1 MEAQTVQPRTG
12 PSPYRWYVLSLLMV
26 VYAFNFLDRQ
36 IISILA
42 PYLKADLGVTDAQLG
57 LLYGTT
63 FALFYGVFGIPLA
76 RLADGWSRAKT
87 LALGL
92 SLWSLMTA
100 VSGFSRNFSQL
111 GAARIGVGVGEA
123 SASPAAISLLCDYF
137 EPEKRGMV
145 LSVYSVGV
153 YVGAGISL
161 MIGGL
166 VVDGWERSFGDP
178 ATAPLGLAGWQAAF
192 IAVGLP
198 GLLLGLLVYLT
209 IREPAREHLDP
220 RPFRSAVLEFGKMMP
235 GSNWLL
241 LARAGAPS
249 REIARN
255 LAWLVMA
262 IAAIIVATILTDGL
276 ISPAKRASL
285 GMIGSVQVTS
295 NLLQWVAM
303 GIGCYAFASW
313 FQSIRLSDPLAHRL
327 IAGSPAFRWLIASSA
342 FIAFSMYALN
352 AFTFLYATKYLGFT
366 ARDGFNLGVISA
378 VIGGTGMIAGG
389 ILSDLARKHH
399 RGGRLMLAAITTF
412 IFAAA
417 SLVQFMTTSVPI
429 FYISFSVATLFIPM
443 WFGPILATGQDLV
456 IPRLRGVAFANVTL
470 GTVIFGLGLGPYT
483 VGLISDATGSLQTGI
498 LVAILAYPA
507 ALVSLIMTIRHLEK
521 GEALAAEAG

>member
-1 MEAQTVQPRTG
+1 MNAQQAQPETG
-12 PSPYRWYVLSLLMV
+12 RSLYRWYVLTLLMV
-26 VYAFNFLDRQ
+26 VYTFNFLDRQ
-36 IISILA
+36 IVSILA
-42 PYLKADLGVTDAQLG
+42 PYLKSDLGVTDAQLG

-145 LSVYSVGV
+145 LSIYSVGV

-161 MIGGL
+161 MVGGL
-166 VVDGWERSFGDP
+166 VVDGWERNFGDA

-198 GLLLGLLVYLT
+198 GLLLGLLVFLT
-209 IREPAREHLDP
+209 IREPARENLDP
-220 RPFRSAVLEFGKMMP
+220 RPFRSALLEFGKMMP

-241 LARAGAPS
+241 LARGGAPS
-249 REIARN
+249 KEVIRN
-255 LAWLVMA
+255 LVWLAVT
-262 IAAIIVATILTDGL
+262 IAAVITATILTDGL
-276 ISPAKRASL
+276 IAPAKRASL
-285 GMIGSVQVTS
+285 GTIGGVQVTS

-303 GIGCYAFASW
+303 GVGCYSFSSW
-313 FQSIRLSDPLAHRL
+313 FQSVRLSDPLAHRL

-366 ARDGFNLGVISA
+366 ARDGFGLGVISA
-378 VIGGTGMIAGG
+378 AVGGTGMIVGG
-389 ILSDLARKHH
+389 ILSDLARKYH
-399 RGGRLMLAAITTF
+399 RGGRLILAAATTF
-412 IFAAA
+412 IFSAA
-417 SLVQFMTTSVPI
+417 SLVQFMTTSVPV
-429 FYISFSVATLFIPM
+429 FYVAFSIATLFIPM

-456 IPRLRGVAFANVTL
+456 IPRLRGVAFANITL
-470 GTVIFGLGLGPYT
+470 GTVIFGLGLGPYS
-483 VGLISDATGSLQTGI
+483 VGLISDVTGNLQTGI
-498 LVAILAYPA
+498 LAALLLYPA
-507 ALVSLIMTIRHLEK
+507 ALLSLVMTIRHLEK
-521 GEALAAEAG
+521 GEALAADAG